1 MNATATSGVWS
12 EKLTPKLT
20 MVCDTIRNR
29 IRIVNTDQE
38 KPAINYDFPEGIKI
52 SDVQSIR
59 ESILN
64 SLGMRD

>member
-1 MNATATSGVWS
+1 MNAAEIKGVWS

-29 IRIVNTDQE
+29 IRIVNTDND

-52 SDVQSIR
+52 SDVESIR
-59 ESILN
+59 KSILN
-64 SLGMRD
+64 SLGIRE